1 MWITLSLVIEEDLNL
16 HFFTLYFRLKVF
28 FLLLLLSANPSLHA
42 IDPAKNLSPH
52 FKHWLNEEVPYI
64 IEAEERRQFLSLRSD
79 EERENF
85 VKQFWEARNPAP
97 GSPMNEYK
105 EEHYA
110 RLAYANQNFGNI
122 GAQDGWRT
130 DRGHIYIVLG
140 PPQQKANYPESRNVR
155 PLQIWFYQATNPA
168 LPPHFYIIFYKRSIG
183 EDYTLYSPYMDG
195 PSRLVTGLEGKNVQ
209 TNNLDIIRRSLGDE
223 VARTT
228 LSLIPTEPVNFSD
241 YAPSMQSDVLLSTIK
256 GLADNPIT
264 KEMISQ
270 RRANERITTSIFLG
284 ENSATLQFAAFRDT
298 DGRMIVDSLMAYE
311 RPETG
316 IVGLLPDRRIGYS
329 LNLRTRVLTHT
340 GAFVYEQ
347 NDRFAAVVNEAQAA
361 VAKNKRFAAEGRLP
375 LAPGEYQIETT
386 LTNELN
392 HLAVRQRADVSVPDP
407 SQQTLGL
414 SKVLVFSSQPPVHDN
429 TGQLPFSFS
438 GLRFAPRGLQQVSL
452 HAGESLRLLFQLWS
466 KPIDP
471 GSLTGHKIKLHY
483 VYGTM
488 HAGEPIHQE
497 EEEVDATNFDSSGT
511 MLTGRTLSTDGLMT
525 GNYRVVITAT
535 DETTQQ
541 KAYANL
547 AFHIVPDGQTTDLW
561 TAYDSAADR
570 RRGSAIDDY
579 KRGLSAAA
587 QGQAE
592 AATQWYK
599 RSVEDDASYTPA
611 VTLLIDS
618 LARAGDSKAI
628 AALSNK
634 LQMTHE
640 LSQQTAIQ
648 MSQANVQIGDF
659 PQATRILEYEL
670 QFQPPSSELYL
681 ALADIYIKQG
691 NSAKAEN
698 YKRQAA
704 KLSISN

>member
-1 MWITLSLVIEEDLNL
+1 MQLFS
-16 HFFTLYFRLKVF
+16 LYFRLKF
-28 FLLLLLSANPSLHA
+28 FSLLLLLLPFASPSLHA
-42 IDPAKNLSPH
+42 VDPAKNLSPH

-64 IEAEERRQFLSLRSD
+64 IETEERRQFLSLTTD
-79 EERENF
+79 DERENF
-85 VKQFWEARNPAP
+85 IKQFWEARNPTP
-97 GSPMNEYK
+97 GSEINTYK
-105 EEHYA
+105 EEHYE

-168 LPPHFYIIFYKRSIG
+168 LPSHFYIVFYKRSIG

-195 PSRLVTGLEGKNVQ
+195 PTRLVTGLEGKNVQ
-209 TNNLDIIRRSLGDE
+209 TNNLDILRRSLGDE

-264 KEMISQ
+264 KEMLSE
-270 RRANERITTSIFLG
+270 RRANERVTTSIFLG
-284 ENSATLQFAAFRDT
+284 ENSATLQSAAFRDAN
-298 DGRMIVDSLMAYE
+298 GRMIVDYLMAYE

-316 IVGLLPDRRIGYS
+316 IVGLLPDKRIGYS
-329 LNLRTRVLTHT
+329 LSLRTRVFTHT

-347 NDRFAAVVNEAQAA
+347 NDRFAAAVNEAQAA

-375 LAPGEYQIETT
+375 LVPGEYQIETT

-407 SQQTLGL
+407 NQQTLAL
-414 SKVLVFSSQPPVHDN
+414 SKVVVFSPQPPVHDN

-438 GLRFAPRGLQQVSL
+438 GLRFAPKGLQQVSL
-452 HAGESLRLLFQLWS
+452 HVGESLRLLFQIWN
-466 KPIDP
+466 KPADP
-471 GSLTGHKIKLHY
+471 GSLTGHKIKVHY

-488 HAGEPIHQE
+488 QAGQQIHQE
-497 EEEVDATNFDSSGT
+497 DEEIDAANFDSSGT

-541 KAYANL
+541 KAYASL
-547 AFHIVPDGQTTDLW
+547 AFHIVPDPQTTDIW
-561 TAYDSAADR
+561 TAYDSTADG

-579 KRGLSAAA
+579 KRGLSATA
-587 QGQAE
+587 QGQSPIAI
-592 AATQWYK
+592 QWYK
-599 RSVEDDASYTPA
+599 RSVEDDSSYAPA
-611 VTLLIDS
+611 LTLLIDS
-618 LARAGDSKAI
+618 LARTGDSKTI

-634 LQMTHE
+634 LQMNHE

-648 MSQANVQIGDF
+648 MSQANVQIGDY

-681 ALADIYIKQG
+681 ALADIYIRQG
-691 NSAKAEN
+691 NSAKAED